1 MEKQKRWQFYL
12 IVAVILLTLYNIL
25 PTLFYYTKPLREPI
39 TDQRSY
45 TVAKEI
51 SERVNQ
57 LEPNA
62 LEWLGSFN
70 KLLGLKPKSIE
81 LSAQDPKLVEITF
94 NNEADAAKFRRFL
107 PRAGNLIPFVPAQ
120 LELYSGD
127 TSKDTV
133 IVARQIGVHLDE
145 ADIASLFSYIPK
157 FEANGQYSQAYLN
170 LIFDRVTSMASAIG
184 GASPIAEQLEAA
196 LEDKTTQAEETYL
209 SVAEQL
215 VQHERL
221 LQKVPS
227 FGKRYYN
234 YLFQGSKGTLSAQ
247 FTSQLDTLKTKL
259 SARKEK
265 AKGEEAKNLDRQVK
279 TIDKAMALLKKN
291 EGEIKNP
298 HSILTAQATKKNLQS
313 AKIGREPVIVSLNGS
328 NPLVEALVLDL
339 DQDLVTLKFF
349 DDINRIRNEEPKSET
364 EAITREEL
372 NRELYNE
379 MARISRLTEEEVQ
392 PNDQNFAVKLSSL
405 PDSQSFLALE
415 LGSLARKQSQSLLNQ
430 LKNNWHPVHPD
441 LTSSAYPLRDY
452 GAYQKEAADS
462 QSVGLVV
469 YAPAMSSEEPS
480 KGFRK
485 GSIYVIAKNLNLI
498 LDKAKT
504 SENKNLNQALNQ
516 DLESLKNILTQNG
529 FIGYPGNAYGMDKAF
544 SKDYIF
550 ELNDYY
556 SNFIKATR
564 EDFTVKGS
572 KKQAIL
578 PFTDVE
584 QRIITLNKIDD
595 KIQEDLLK
603 WKEEYATAQVDLD
616 PLAKYQVPAPTQ
628 NPFWTNTVL
637 SFKKYFRGDDRK
649 ILKWGLDLSG
659 GKTVRIG
666 LRDKNNQP
674 VTNPEDIKQTVN
686 ELYTRIN
693 KMGVSERTIRIENN
707 NIILEFPGSQAMSA
721 ADLVK
726 ASTMTFNIV
735 NEKFS
740 GSRNGILKGPVN
752 QFLQEVWNEAVVTN
766 RKSPEQINEIAW
778 EHLGGTFYGDMQSKP
793 VSDAAKTL
801 IENGLVLANPRES
814 ASSNAFNDELS
825 SVAVMR
831 GNDFSQWDGQTHPL
845 IFVFHNY
852 ALEGSN
858 LTNINVGYDP
868 SEGNN
873 LAFSIKRSYEGA
885 NAPQGSP
892 RDDFYTWTSQFAEDK
907 IAGTQKETYSGGQGY
922 RMAVI
927 LNGTIISKPVLR
939 AAIRDNGSIS
949 GRFTQ
954 REVAQLAAD
963 LKAGSLSFTP
973 KILSEQNVSAE
984 LGADE
989 RSKGITASLVAIAL
1003 VAFAMIGYYR
1013 FAGLVAT
1020 VAVLFNILIM
1030 WGVLQNL
1037 DAALTLPGIA
1047 GIVLTIG
1054 MAVDANVLVFERI
1067 REEFA
1072 ISGRIAS
1079 AIQAGYRKAF
1089 SAIFDSNITTIMA
1102 ALILIQFDS
1111 GPIKGFAVTLIIGI
1125 FSSMFTALFMT
1136 RYFFAGWVQNPNN
1149 KQLPMS
1155 QWISNT
1161 NFDFLG
1167 KAKPAILISLVV
1179 MALGSFMLYQERKT
1193 IFGMDFTGGYSLTVE
1208 VENQPGNPNY
1218 REEALAAL
1226 QKAGAYATDVEVRE
1240 LTLPNQLR
1248 IRLGA
1253 GMDEE
1258 GHPFYGLP
1266 DEKTEGPFTFNF
1278 MKNPRIVWTVEALEN
1293 GGLKISDFQKQ
1304 TLETNW
1310 SVVSGQ
1316 FSDAMRN
1323 NAILGL
1329 AIALASI
1336 LIYITFRFE
1345 FKYAVGAVVAL
1356 AHDVLITMGILAG
1369 FHALGFPVTIDLQV
1383 VGAIM
1388 TIIGYS
1394 LNDTIIVFDRIRED
1408 LKVLRR
1414 LSFRD
1419 AVNHALN
1426 VTLSRTLMTSGT
1438 TLLVLFALVILGG
1451 QSIFG
1456 FSLVMTIGV
1465 LVGTLSSLFIASPVL
1480 VWMHDREELKAK
1492 ELNSKRA

>member
-25 PTLFYYTKPLREPI
+25 PTLFYYSKPLREPI
-39 TDQRSY
+39 TDQRAY
-45 TVAKEI
+45 TVATEI
-51 SERVNQ
+51 AERVNQ
-57 LEPNA
+57 LEPDA
-62 LEWLGSFN
+62 IDWLGSFN
-70 KLLGLKPKSIE
+70 KLLGLKPKSI
-81 LSAQDPKLVEITF
+81 AVNAIDPKLIEITF
-94 NNEADAAKFRRFL
+94 NKAEDAERFRRFL

-127 TSKDTV
+127 SPKETV
-133 IVARQIGVHLDE
+133 IVARQVGTHLDE
-145 ADIASLFSYIPK
+145 ADLKSLFSYIPK
-157 FEANGQYSQAYLN
+157 FDDKGNYSPAYLD
-170 LIFDRVTSMASAIG
+170 LIYDRAMAMASVFG
-184 GASPIAEQLEAA
+184 GPSPVSQELEAA
-196 LEDKTTQAEETYL
+196 FEDKTSAAEESYL
-209 SVAEQL
+209 TVADQL
-215 VQHERL
+215 VQNERL
-221 LQKVPS
+221 FQKVPTL
-227 FGKRYYN
+227 GKRYFN
-234 YLFQGSKGTLSAQ
+234 YLFQGSKGNVSTQL
-247 FTSQLDTLKTKL
+247 TSQLDTLKTKV

-265 AKGEEAKNLDRQVK
+265 AKGEEAKNLDRQLK
-279 TIDKAMALLKKN
+279 TIDRALAILKKN
-291 EGEIKNP
+291 ESDVKNP
-298 HSILTAQATKKNLQS
+298 HAALTQS
-313 AKIGREPVIVSLNGS
+313 AIKKSLQGVKVGREPIILSLNGS
-328 NPLVEALVLDL
+328 NPYVEALIIDL

-349 DDINRIRNEEPKSET
+349 DDINLIRSGEAKSET
-364 EAITREEL
+364 EAITREEI
-372 NRELYNE
+372 NRQLYNE
-379 MARISRLTEEEVQ
+379 MARVSRLTEEEIQ
-392 PNDQNFAVKLSSL
+392 PNDSSFAVKLSSL
-405 PDSQSFLALE
+405 PDSQSFLSLQ
-415 LGSLARKQSQSLLNQ
+415 LGSLASKQSQSLQNQ
-430 LKNNWHPVHPD
+430 LTNNWHPIHPD
-441 LTSSAYPLRDY
+441 LTSSNYPVRDY
-452 GAYQKEAADS
+452 NAYSKEAADS
-462 QSVGLVV
+462 QRVGLVI
-469 YAPAMSSEEPS
+469 YAPAMSDQEAP

-485 GSIYVIAKNLNLI
+485 GSIYVVAKNLNLI
-498 LDKAKT
+498 LEKAKT

-516 DLESLKNILTQNG
+516 DLEGLKNILTQNG
-529 FIGYPGNAYGMDKAF
+529 FIGYPGNAYGMDKAYA
-544 SKDYIF
+544 KDYIF

-556 SNFIKATR
+556 SNFLKATR

-572 KKQAIL
+572 KRQAIL

-584 QRIITLNKIDD
+584 QRIVTRNKIDD

-616 PLAKYQVPAPTQ
+616 PLSRFQVPAPTQ
-628 NPFWTNTVL
+628 NPYWTNTVL

-707 NIILEFPGSQAMSA
+707 NIILEFPGSQALSA
-721 ADLVK
+721 SDLVK

-735 NEKFS
+735 NEKFTP
-740 GSRNGILKGPVN
+740 RNATLKGAVS

-766 RKSPEQINEIAW
+766 RKSAEQINEIAW

-801 IENGLVLANPRES
+801 IDNGLVLANPRE
-814 ASSNAFNDELS
+814 ALSSNAFNDELTS
-825 SVAVMR
+825 IAVMR
-831 GNDFSQWDGQTHPL
+831 GEDFSEWDGQTNPL

-858 LTNINVGYDP
+858 LTNIQVGYDP

-907 IAGTQKETYSGGQGY
+907 IAGTQKEVYSHGQGY

-984 LGADE
+984 LGSDE

-1067 REEFA
+1067 REEFL

-1136 RYFFAGWVQNPNN
+1136 RYFFAGWVQNPKN
-1149 KQLPMS
+1149 KELSMS
-1155 QWISNT
+1155 HWISNT
-1161 NFDFLG
+1161 KFDFLS

-1179 MALGSFMLYQERKT
+1179 MALGTFMLYQERKT

-1208 VENQPGNPNY
+1208 VETQPGKANY
-1218 REEALAAL
+1218 REEALVAL
-1226 QKAGAYATDVEVRE
+1226 QKAGAGNTDVEVRE

-1253 GMDEE
+1253 GMDEQ

-1266 DEKTEGPFTFNF
+1266 EEKTEGPFTFNY
-1278 MKNPRIVWTVEALEN
+1278 MKNPRILWTVNALEN
-1293 GGLKISDFQKQ
+1293 GGLKITDFQKE
-1304 TLETNW
+1304 TLDTNW

-1323 NAILGL
+1323 NAIIGL

-1345 FKYAVGAVVAL
+1345 FKFAVAAVVAL
-1356 AHDVLITMGILAG
+1356 AHDVLITVGILAG

-1408 LKVLRR
+1408 LKILKR

-1438 TLLVLFALVILGG
+1438 TLLVLFALVLLGG

-1465 LVGTLSSLFIASPVL
+1465 LIGTLSSLFIASPVL
-1480 VWMHDREELKAK
+1480 VWMHDREERKAE
-1492 ELNSKRA
+1492 ELNSRHV